1 MTGNL
6 LDTNIAIFALTFPEK
21 LSAAARSAILRGP
34 NVLSVVSYW
43 EVMLKG
49 IKGSLEVGNLRNWW
63 PDALTLLAAT
73 PLLLRPEH
81 IAGVFPLPPHHKDP
95 FDRILIA
102 QAMTERLA
110 LVTSDKDM
118 ARYASKEL
126 KIVR

>member
-1 MTGNL
+1 MSGNL
-6 LDTNIAIFALTFPEK
+6 LDTNAAIFALTLPEK

-43 EVMLKG
+43 EVILKCM
-49 IKGSLEVGNLRNWW
+49 KGSLEVADLRNWW

-81 IAGVFPLPPHHKDP
+81 IAAVLPLPLHHKDP

-102 QAMTERLA
+102 QARTENLA
-110 LVTSDKDM
+110 LITSDKVI
-118 ARYASKEL
+118 ARYASREL
-126 KIVR
+126 KVIR

>member
-6 LDTNIAIFALTFPEK
+6 LDTNAAIFALAFPEK
-21 LSAAARSAILRGP
+21 LSAAARGAIQKGP

-43 EVMLKG
+43 EVTLKSM
-49 IKGSLEVGNLRNWW
+49 KGSLEVGDLRNWW
-63 PDALTLLAAT
+63 PDALKLLGAT

-81 IAGVFPLPPHHKDP
+81 IAGVFSLPPHHKDP

-102 QAMTERLA
+102 QAMTEHLV
-110 LVTSDKDM
+110 LVTSDKDI